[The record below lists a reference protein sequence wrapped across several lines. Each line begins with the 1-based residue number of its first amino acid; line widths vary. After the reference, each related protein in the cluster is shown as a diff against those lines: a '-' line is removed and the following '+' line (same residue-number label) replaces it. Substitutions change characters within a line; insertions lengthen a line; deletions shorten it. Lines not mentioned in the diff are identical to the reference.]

1 MNRVDI
7 IGSWRQS
14 RPQWLSPILSKGIIK
29 PPPKKNLN
37 KKKER
42 KTIHPS
48 SFFFFSSDKD
58 GQITGLHVSS
68 RNCSQAPGGRGK
80 ASDLYLR
87 VQNFSRRRLFKTLT
101 PSLTRRKRQKKQTTT
116 KQKNIRG
123 ESQRSPSL
131 IVPAW
136 ATRFMAVK
144 SGRVPA
150 VLPPSSR
157 RSGEGGRG
165 GGGCFFVCVF
175 FLFLLHTRDYPLT
188 SM

>member
-29 PPPKKNLN
+29 PPPKKKTKQK
-37 KKKER
+37 KKKE
-42 KTIHPS
+42 KQSIPPP
-48 SFFFFSSDKD
+48 FFSDKD

-68 RNCSQAPGGRGK
+68 RNCSQAPGGGGK

-116 KQKNIRG
+116 KNKKTFWVSHR
-123 ESQRSPSL
+123 E
-131 IVPAW
+131 A
-136 ATRFMAVK
+136 
-144 SGRVPA
+144 
-150 VLPPSSR
+150 R
-157 RSGEGGRG
+157 RSSYQLGRRG
-165 GGGCFFVCVF
+165 SW
-175 FLFLLHTRDYPLT
+175 L
-188 SM
+188 